1 MQDVLGDTALKHTDA
16 GCLPPRSDHD
26 QVGPDAF
33 GDPRDLP
40 TRATRNGL
48 AEHEARVDA
57 GLRKIVDLPPDSPD
71 EGILGYAHDLRA
83 PFGHELG
90 HVSNHELAGLLL
102 GQSHNQGEG
111 VIRCRRAINRNKESL
126 KRAESPPSRSG
137 CASM

>member
-1 MQDVLGDTALKHTDA
+1 MLGDTALKHTDA
-16 GCLPPRSDHD
+16 GCLPPGADHD
-26 QVGPDAF
+26 HVGPDAF

-40 TRATRNGL
+40 TGATRNRL

-71 EGILGYAHDLRA
+71 EGILRYGHDLRA
-83 PFGHELG
+83 PFGHEFG

-102 GQSHNQGEG
+102 GQSHSQGEG
-111 VIRCRRAINRNKESL
+111 VICRRRAINRNKESL
-126 KRAESPPSRSG
+126 KRADSPPSPSG